1 MAVDAK
7 GLQAAY
13 DRKMNNWKGS
23 ESSKAADTANLD
35 YALKKGLWSPNN
47 LPAATS
53 AASSVKTEKN
63 TMVGYDV
70 NQGGKQVYVQPGQYY
85 KGISATPVSNMNDA
99 ANAIN
104 ANQGIDYDN
113 KAMQD
118 GPKTRLEE
126 TSALLNEYTNMFA
139 GGKEK
144 PETPSMEK
152 TFADLQKTYDTAS
165 LESAMADL
173 NRDEKAVQ
181 ARKRARKE
189 YEASKP
195 VAMGVISGKQSEIE
209 KQENEELDRIGR
221 EKSYLNEQLTSKYN
235 MINTIM
241 TLKQTDYTNAMNSYD
256 KEFNQNVQMIN
267 FIRGIQNDQET
278 RESKQKTD
286 ALANLQI
293 MSNAITSGTLDYADL
308 PAEQKVQITKN
319 ELLAGL
325 PIGFTEALKSK
336 LPKSDIISTTTRTDA
351 SGAKYA
357 DIVTR
362 DTETGKISVMSQYLG
377 KEKIGGSGGGGLS
390 QQEKDER
397 QLVADFKKRSA
408 EWIAKLGERDGSTYK
423 VDWGTAYDSMRAEF
437 GDNFSSEEID
447 AALGGG
453 YDNEKKEYWGR
464 AKR

>member
-13 DRKMNNWKGS
+13 DRKVAGTAN
-23 ESSKAADTANLD
+23 KADLANLD
-35 YALKKGLWSPNN
+35 YATKNGLWSPNN

-63 TMVGYDV
+63 TMVGYDTL
-70 NQGGKQVYVQPGQYY
+70 QGGKQVYVQPGQYY
-85 KGISATPVSNMNDA
+85 KGISATPISNMNDA

-113 KAMQD
+113 KALQD
-118 GPKTRLEE
+118 GPTTRLDE
-126 TSALLNEYTNMFA
+126 TRALLDEYTNMFS

-144 PETPSMEK
+144 PNTPSMEQ
-152 TFADLQKTYDTAS
+152 TFADLQKSYDTAS
-165 LESAMADL
+165 LEAQMADL

-181 ARKRARKE
+181 ARKRARKD

-241 TLKQTDYTNAMNSYD
+241 TLRQTDYTNAMNSYD
-256 KEFNQNVQMIN
+256 KEFNQNIQMIN
-267 FIRGIQNDQET
+267 FIRGIQNDQQT
-278 RESKQKTD
+278 REDKQKTD

-293 MSNAITSGTLDYADL
+293 MSNAITSGSLNYADI
-308 PAEQKVQITKN
+308 PAEQKAQITKN
-319 ELLAGL
+319 EILAGL

-351 SGAKYA
+351 GGSKYA

-362 DTETGKISVMSQYLG
+362 DTETGKISVTSQYLG
-377 KEKIGGSGGGGLS
+377 KEKVSGSGGGVSDAEKERKQKVAAFQSDAASWIEKL
-390 QQEKDER
+390 EKKDEYGN
-397 QLVADFKKRSA
+397 L
-408 EWIAKLGERDGSTYK
+408 TTT
-423 VDWGTAYDSMRAEF
+423 WGAAYDSLKIKYPEF
-437 GDNFSSEEID
+437 EPLID
-447 AALGGG
+447 EALGGG
-453 YDNEKKEYWGR
+453 QNADGTYYGR
-464 AKR
+464 ANR